1 MTTEQQ
7 KPEYE
12 FCFFNTEETGPH
24 KTNDYSTT
32 VVSNIVVLR
41 NKETGVTVY
50 PSKYRDSIRKV
61 KSTAMVVQ
69 DDGVVADYRR
79 MTVKIRSEDG
89 DVNHGIKQLLLMTR
103 TTKDDWEAVRL
114 KGKNGSV
121 VIPYLGSWQGNKHSS
136 LGYQRTYDPSVFLT
150 RDLLSQFTDEG
161 VIEST
166 DWEAI
171 ESDEIT
177 KINVLDVTQGVI

>member
-24 KTNDYSTT
+24 KTNNYRTT
-32 VVSNIVVLR
+32 SVSDIVVLR

-50 PSKYRDSIRKV
+50 PSRYRDSVRMVTSK
-61 KSTAMVVQ
+61 AMTVQ
-69 DDGVVADYRR
+69 DDGAAQYYRR
-79 MTVKIRSEDG
+79 TTVAIRSEDG

-103 TTKDDWEAVRL
+103 TTKDDWEAVQL

-121 VIPYLGSWQGNKHSS
+121 EIPYLDSWQGNKYSS

-171 ESDEIT
+171 EET
-177 KINVLDVTQGVI
+177 TQINTLDITQGVI